1 VSGISTEIF
10 RQIETIENDTNDMAT
25 QAAIEAVERRG
36 EMIVRQLDTRQMGVV
51 VAERARTFLSLQVRI
66 IFFLLCRSSNS
77 IG

>member
-1 VSGISTEIF
+1 MSGISTEIF